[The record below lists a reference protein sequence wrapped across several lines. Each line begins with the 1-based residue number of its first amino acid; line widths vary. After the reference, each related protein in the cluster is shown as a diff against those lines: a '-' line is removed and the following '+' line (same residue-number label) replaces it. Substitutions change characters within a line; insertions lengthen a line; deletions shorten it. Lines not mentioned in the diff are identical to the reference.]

1 MQRKGFQKCWV
12 DRLRLR
18 RTAYE
23 IVWKILDY
31 CKEPRR
37 LTHIMQSCNLNT
49 PTAKKYTDLLLLKNM
64 LSINDEYYKTTAN
77 GVKYLEL
84 IEEAYLKLFY

>member
-1 MQRKGFQKCWV
+1 LK
-12 DRLRLR
+12 LR

-49 PTAKKYTDLLLLKNM
+49 PTAKKYLDLLTLKNM
-64 LSINDEYYKTTAN
+64 LSMNGENYKTTKD
-77 GVKYLEL
+77 GLKYLEL
-84 IEEAYLKLFY
+84 IEEIYLALFS

>member
-1 MQRKGFQKCWV
+1 MK
-12 DRLRLR
+12 LR

-31 CKEPRR
+31 CREPRR

-49 PTAKKYTDLLLLKNM
+49 PTAKKYLDLLLLKNM
-64 LSINDEYYKTTAN
+64 LSLNEEHYKITKD
-77 GVKYLEL
+77 GWEYLEL

>member
-1 MQRKGFQKCWV
+1 MK
-12 DRLRLR
+12 LR

-37 LTHIMQSCNLNT
+37 LTRIMQSCNLNT
-49 PTAKKYTDLLLLKNM
+49 PTAKKYLDLLILRNM
-64 LSINDEYYKTTAN
+64 LSNNGEYYKTTLD
-77 GVKYLEL
+77 GLKYLEL
-84 IEEAYLKLFY
+84 IEEVYLKLF

>member
-1 MQRKGFQKCWV
+1 MLKRSFLKCWV
-12 DRLRLR
+12 DLLKLK

-31 CKEPRR
+31 CREPRK

-49 PTAKKYTDLLLLKNM
+49 PTAKKYLDLLVLKNM
-64 LSINDEYYKTTAN
+64 LSNNGEVYRTT
-77 GVKYLEL
+77 GEGTRFLDL
-84 IEEAYLKLFY
+84 IEEVYFSLFS

>member
-1 MQRKGFQKCWV
+1 MKPK
-12 DRLRLR
+12 

-37 LTHIMQSCNLNT
+37 LTNIMQSCNLNT
-49 PTAKKYTDLLLLKNM
+49 PTAKKYLNLLVLKQM
-64 LSINDEYYKTTAN
+64 LSMNDENYITTKE
-77 GVKYLEL
+77 GSKYVEL
-84 IEEAYLKLFY
+84 IEEVYLKLFH

>member
-1 MQRKGFQKCWV
+1 MKPK
-12 DRLRLR
+12 

-31 CKEPRR
+31 CREPRK

-49 PTAKKYTDLLLLKNM
+49 PTVKKYLDLLVLKNM
-64 LSINDEYYKTTAN
+64 LSNNGEVYQTTKE
-77 GVKYLEL
+77 GLRFLYLIGEV
-84 IEEAYLKLFY
+84 YFSLFS

>member
-1 MQRKGFQKCWV
+1 LK
-12 DRLRLR
+12 LR

-31 CKEPRR
+31 CREPRR

-49 PTAKKYTDLLLLKNM
+49 PTAKKYLDLLLLKNM
-64 LSINDEYYKTTAN
+64 ISLNEEHYKITKD
-77 GVKYLEL
+77 GWEYLEL

>member
-1 MQRKGFQKCWV
+1 LK
-12 DRLRLR
+12 LR

-23 IVWKILDY
+23 IIWKILGY

-49 PTAKKYTDLLLLKNM
+49 PTAKKYLDILILKNM
-64 LSINDEYYKTTAN
+64 LSINEEYYKTTKE
-77 GVKYLEL
+77 GLKYLEL
-84 IEEAYLKLFY
+84 IEEVYLKLFY

>member
-1 MQRKGFQKCWV
+1 VGPLKPK
-12 DRLRLR
+12 

-31 CKEPRR
+31 CREPRK

-49 PTAKKYTDLLLLKNM
+49 PTAKKYLDLLILKNM
-64 LSINDEYYKTTAN
+64 LSNNEAYRTTSE
-77 GVKYLEL
+77 GLRFLDL
-84 IEEAYLKLFY
+84 IEEVYFSLFS

>member
-1 MQRKGFQKCWV
+1 V
-12 DRLRLR
+12 DPLKPR

-37 LTHIMQSCNLNT
+37 LTNIMQSCNLNT
-49 PTAKKYTDLLLLKNM
+49 PTAKKYLDLLVLRQM
-64 LSINDEYYKTTAN
+64 LSVNGENYRTTRE
-77 GVKYLEL
+77 GSKYVEL
-84 IEEAYLKLFY
+84 IEEVYLRLFH

>member
-1 MQRKGFQKCWV
+1 LKPK
-12 DRLRLR
+12 

-37 LTHIMQSCNLNT
+37 LTNVMQSCNLNT
-49 PTAKKYTDLLLLKNM
+49 PTAKKYLDLLVLKQM
-64 LSINDEYYKTTAN
+64 LSMNDENYITTKE
-77 GVKYLEL
+77 GSKYVEL
-84 IEEAYLKLFY
+84 IEEVYLKLFH

>member
-1 MQRKGFQKCWV
+1 LKLK
-12 DRLRLR
+12 

-31 CKEPRR
+31 CREPRR

-49 PTAKKYTDLLLLKNM
+49 PTAKKYLDLLALKNM
-64 LSINDEYYKTTAN
+64 LSMNGENYKTTKD
-77 GVKYLEL
+77 GLKYLDL
-84 IEEAYLKLFY
+84 IEEIYLALFS

>member
-1 MQRKGFQKCWV
+1 LK
-12 DRLRLR
+12 LR

-31 CKEPRR
+31 CREPRR

-49 PTAKKYTDLLLLKNM
+49 PTAKKYLDLLTQRNM
-64 LSINDEYYKTTAN
+64 LSTTEESYKTTRE
-77 GVKYLEL
+77 GLKYLEL
-84 IEEAYLKLFY
+84 IEEVYLALFY

>member
-1 MQRKGFQKCWV
+1 MK
-12 DRLRLR
+12 LR

-31 CKEPRR
+31 CREPRR

-49 PTAKKYTDLLLLKNM
+49 PTAKKYLDLLLLKNM
-64 LSINDEYYKTTAN
+64 ISLNEEHYKITKD
-77 GVKYLEL
+77 GWEYLEL